1 MPRKP
6 RVEIDGGVYH
16 VYNRVASGEAL
27 FSNPEEAARLV
38 ELIRKVKE
46 RDGWTVFAWCV
57 MPNHFHLCLRTS
69 SVPLARGMHSIK
81 NRFSRAF
88 NRRHGRT
95 GGLWQSRYQAKL
107 VDEGMYLSQVILYVH
122 LNPVRGGLGDHPAG
136 YRLSGHR
143 ELVKKTT
150 SSLVDQNA
158 LLLAFDEEPPVA
170 RRLYLASIRAGLAD
184 AEGADDDNRSGDFRV
199 LSWKQES
206 GADSRD
212 NLDTEDKTDEFERPL
227 LTAAEFIAI
236 ACECL
241 GTEAERL
248 ASRVRDRVT
257 AQNRR
262 LVAALGVERWSQRS
276 GELAASLGKNPEV
289 VGHWVGQGVRRR
301 MEDAAFARAID
312 ELDHEL
318 AARLRQE
325 V

>member
-27 FSNPEEAARLV
+27 FSDPEEAARLI

-69 SVPLARGMHSIK
+69 SVPLARGMHSIQ
-81 NRFSRAF
+81 NGFSRAF

-107 VDEGMYLSQVILYVH
+107 VDEGRYLSQVILYVH
-122 LNPVRGGLGDHPAG
+122 LNPVRAGLANKPAA
-136 YRLSGHR
+136 YQLSGHR
-143 ELVKKTT
+143 ELVKKAK
-150 SSLVDQNA
+150 SSLVDQGE
-158 LLLAFDEEPPVA
+158 LLLAFDEDPRAA
-170 RRLYLASIRAGLAD
+170 RRLYLASIRAGCAD
-184 AEGADDDNRSGDFRV
+184 ARGAEVDDRFTDLRGLKWRKESDGGSSDQPAIGD
-199 LSWKQES
+199 END
-206 GADSRD
+206 G
-212 NLDTEDKTDEFERPL
+212 FERPS
-227 LTAAEFIAI
+227 LTAGEFIDV

-241 GTEAERL
+241 GTDTERL
-248 ASRVRDRVT
+248 AGRLRDRVT
-257 AQNRR
+257 AEKRR
-262 LVAALGVERWSQRS
+262 LVATLGVERWSQRS
-276 GELAASLGKNPEV
+276 GELAELLGKNPEV
-289 VGHWVGQGVRRR
+289 VSHWVGQGVRRR
-301 MEDAAFARAID
+301 MKDADFNRALD

-318 AARLRQE
+318 VARLERG